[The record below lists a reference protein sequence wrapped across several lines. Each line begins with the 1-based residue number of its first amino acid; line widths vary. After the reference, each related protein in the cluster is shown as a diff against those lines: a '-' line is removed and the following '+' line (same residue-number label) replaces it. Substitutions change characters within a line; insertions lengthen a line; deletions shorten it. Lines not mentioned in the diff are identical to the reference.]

1 MFRTH
6 LLILILKLTNVLVDN
21 CTNSSTCT
29 IPFGTTNLVADNGDN
44 EAQGTPA
51 VVSPQDV
58 EPQPVGHGMR
68 TRLRDNIQQPKQFTD
83 GTIRYDPSCRRA
95 FTATTLSV
103 SEPRNLIEAMNTEV
117 WR

>member
-68 TRLRDNIQQPKQFTD
+68 TWLKDIIQQPKQFTD

-95 FTATTLSV
+95 FIATTLSV